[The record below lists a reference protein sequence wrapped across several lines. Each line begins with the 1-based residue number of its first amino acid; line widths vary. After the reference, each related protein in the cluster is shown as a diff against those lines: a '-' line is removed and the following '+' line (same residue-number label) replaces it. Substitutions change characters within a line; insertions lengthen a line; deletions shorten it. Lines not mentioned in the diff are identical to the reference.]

1 MRTRRKGRWLPRQSR
16 LDARMCQGTIFFI
29 HDNRMLAEHAFY
41 CCRRGKEGVKM
52 DQNFMKEKKV
62 LPLVLSMSLPMMLS
76 MLINSLYNI
85 IDSMFVARV
94 GEKALTAISLVYPL
108 QTLVTSISVGF
119 GVGIS
124 AAVAFFLGMG
134 EHKKADQSASE
145 GLFLSIVHG
154 VLMSVLLTAILPSF
168 LRLFTTDEEIYQ
180 MGITYGTWVL
190 SFSLVI
196 SVYIAYEKIYQSLG
210 NMIVPTLCLAAGCLT
225 NIVLDPILIFGIG
238 PIPRMEVK
246 GAAIATVIGQ
256 IVPLVMYL
264 VWHRKKGLGVSIHIK
279 DMKPDPAICGRL
291 YAVGIPSSLTLGMPS
306 LLITL
311 LNKIAGAFSSV
322 YVLVLGVYFKLQTFL
337 YLPASGIVQGM
348 RPILSF
354 NYGAG
359 EKKRMKQILSVCT
372 GLIFGILMVGT
383 ALFLLLPEPI
393 MGMFSK
399 DGVTIREGAAA
410 LRIISL
416 GFVVSGISVVAS
428 GALEALGEGIPSFII
443 SLLRYLVLIV
453 PVASIGSRMFGIT
466 GVWASFPVAEVLTAA
481 VSAGIFTA
489 RYRTCL
495 KKL

>member
-1 MRTRRKGRWLPRQSR
+1 
-16 LDARMCQGTIFFI
+16 
-29 HDNRMLAEHAFY
+29 
-41 CCRRGKEGVKM
+41 M

-154 VLMSVLLTAILPSF
+154 VLMSVLLTAVLPSF
-168 LRLFTTDEEIYQ
+168 LRLFTTDKEIYQ

-264 VWHRKKGLGVSIHIK
+264 VWHKKKGLGVSIHIK

-393 MGMFSK
+393 MGFQGRCNDPGRGGFTS
-399 DGVTIREGAAA
+399 DHQPRLCGFRNQRCGFRCTGGTWGGNSILYHLLAA
-410 LRIISL
+410 L
-416 GFVVSGISVVAS
+416 S
-428 GALEALGEGIPSFII
+428 GAYCAGCFHWKQDVRYYRCLGC
-443 SLLRYLVLIV
+443 V
-453 PVASIGSRMFGIT
+453 PGSRSADCSCLSRNFYSKIP
-466 GVWASFPVAEVLTAA
+466 GVFEEAVKSFTYLT
-481 VSAGIFTA
+481 S
-489 RYRTCL
+489 
-495 KKL
+495 

>member
-1 MRTRRKGRWLPRQSR
+1 
-16 LDARMCQGTIFFI
+16 
-29 HDNRMLAEHAFY
+29 
-41 CCRRGKEGVKM
+41 M

-154 VLMSVLLTAILPSF
+154 VLMSVLLTVILPSF

-225 NIVLDPILIFGIG
+225 NIVLDPLLIFGIG
-238 PIPRMEVK
+238 PFPRMEIA
-246 GAAIATVIGQ
+246 GAALATGIGQ
-256 IVPLVMYL
+256 VITLLVYIIYYVLDPLPVKLRRTYL
-264 VWHRKKGLGVSIHIK
+264 RPEGE
-279 DMKPDPAICGRL
+279 ICGKT
-291 YAVGIPSSLTLGMPS
+291 YGIGIPATLNMALPS
-306 LLITL
+306 LLISA
-311 LNKIAGAFSSV
+311 LNGILAAYSGA
-322 YVLVLGVYFKLQTFL
+322 YVLVLGVYYKLQTFI
-337 YLPASGIVQGM
+337 YLPSNGIIQGI
-348 RPILSF
+348 RPLIGY

-359 EKKRMKQILSVCT
+359 ERNRVEQIYRLT
-372 GLIFGILMVGT
+372 LELTAGIMAIGT
-383 ALFLLLPEPI
+383 ALCWLIPGGLIGLFTENPET
-393 MGMFSK
+393 
-399 DGVTIREGAAA
+399 VTIGITA
-410 LRIISL
+410 LHIISL
-416 GFVVSGISVVAS
+416 GFILSAVSVTSS
-428 GALEALGEGIPSFII
+428 GALEALGQGMASLVISVMRYVAVIIPAAF
-443 SLLRYLVLIV
+443 VL
-453 PVASIGSRMFGIT
+453 SRLIGVT
-466 GVWASFPVAEVLTAA
+466 GVWWAFVCTESVTAMVAYVL
-481 VSAGIFTA
+481 
-489 RYRTCL
+489 YR
-495 KKL
+495 KVWKRA

>member
-1 MRTRRKGRWLPRQSR
+1 
-16 LDARMCQGTIFFI
+16 
-29 HDNRMLAEHAFY
+29 
-41 CCRRGKEGVKM
+41 M

-322 YVLVLGVYFKLQTFL
+322 YVLVLGVYFKLQ
-337 YLPASGIVQGM
+337 SM

-372 GLIFGILMVGT
+372 GLIFGILTVGT

-399 DGVTIREGAAA
+399 DSVTIREGAAA

-453 PVASIGSRMFGIT
+453 PAASIGSRMFGIT
-466 GVWASFPVAEVLTAA
+466 GVWASFPVAEMLTAA
-481 VSAGIFTA
+481 AAAGIFTA

-495 KKL
+495 KRL

>member
-1 MRTRRKGRWLPRQSR
+1 
-16 LDARMCQGTIFFI
+16 
-29 HDNRMLAEHAFY
+29 
-41 CCRRGKEGVKM
+41 M

-154 VLMSVLLTAILPSF
+154 VLMSVILTAILPSF

-225 NIVLDPILIFGIG
+225 NIVLDPILIFGIA

-256 IVPLVMYL
+256 IVPLVMYI

-372 GLIFGILMVGT
+372 GLIFGILTVGT
-383 ALFLLLPEPI
+383 ALFLLLRTDH
-393 MGMFSK
+393 GMFFK
-399 DGVTIREGAAA
+399 DSVTIREGQLHFGSSASALWFRNQRCGFRCTGGTWGGNPILYHLLAA
-410 LRIISL
+410 LSGAYCAGCFHWKQDVRYYRCL
-416 GFVVSGISVVAS
+416 GFV
-428 GALEALGEGIPSFII
+428 P
-443 SLLRYLVLIV
+443 
-453 PVASIGSRMFGIT
+453 GSRSVDCSCRSRNSYSKIPDVLEET
-466 GVWASFPVAEVLTAA
+466 VKSFTYLT
-481 VSAGIFTA
+481 S
-489 RYRTCL
+489 
-495 KKL
+495 

>member
-1 MRTRRKGRWLPRQSR
+1 
-16 LDARMCQGTIFFI
+16 
-29 HDNRMLAEHAFY
+29 
-41 CCRRGKEGVKM
+41 M

-154 VLMSVLLTAILPSF
+154 VLMSVLLTAVLPSF
-168 LRLFTTDEEIYQ
+168 LRLFTTDKEIYQ

-354 NYGAG
+354 NHAG
-359 EKKRMKQILSVCT
+359 RVYAGMAVQPLQLHGDVKQLVDLRVIHAHFFEFRH
-372 GLIFGILMVGT
+372 LIQRFLQSRVL
-383 ALFLLLPEPI
+383 ALNAGGNHLADAI
-393 MGMFSK
+393 G
-399 DGVTIREGAAA
+399 
-410 LRIISL
+410 LRIRHLQNAGNVADNRFGLQLTIGDNL
-416 GFVVSGISVVAS
+416 RHVVKAIFVLHIFNGF
-428 GALEALGEGIPSFII
+428 
-443 SLLRYLVLIV
+443 
-453 PVASIGSRMFGIT
+453 
-466 GVWASFPVAEVLTAA
+466 AA
-481 VSAGIFTA
+481 VFLTKVNVKVRHVNTFRI
-489 RYRTCL
+489 
-495 KKL
+495 

>member
-1 MRTRRKGRWLPRQSR
+1 
-16 LDARMCQGTIFFI
+16 
-29 HDNRMLAEHAFY
+29 
-41 CCRRGKEGVKM
+41 M

-94 GEKALTAISLVYPL
+94 GEKVLTAISLVYPL

-453 PVASIGSRMFGIT
+453 PVASIGSRIFGIT
-466 GVWASFPVAEVLTAA
+466 GVWGAFPVAEVLTAA

-489 RYRTCL
+489 RYRACL
-495 KKL
+495 KRL

>member
-1 MRTRRKGRWLPRQSR
+1 
-16 LDARMCQGTIFFI
+16 
-29 HDNRMLAEHAFY
+29 
-41 CCRRGKEGVKM
+41 M

-372 GLIFGILMVGT
+372 GLIFGILTVGT
-383 ALFLLLPEPI
+383 ALFLLFPE
-393 MGMFSK
+393 
-399 DGVTIREGAAA
+399 RAAA

-453 PVASIGSRMFGIT
+453 PAASIGSRMFGIT
-466 GVWASFPVAEVLTAA
+466 GVWASFPVAEMLTAA
-481 VSAGIFTA
+481 AAAGIFTA

-495 KKL
+495 KRL

>member
-1 MRTRRKGRWLPRQSR
+1 
-16 LDARMCQGTIFFI
+16 
-29 HDNRMLAEHAFY
+29 
-41 CCRRGKEGVKM
+41 M

-154 VLMSVLLTAILPSF
+154 VLMSVLLTVILPSF

-264 VWHRKKGLGVSIHIK
+264 V
-279 DMKPDPAICGRL
+279 
-291 YAVGIPSSLTLGMPS
+291 
-306 LLITL
+306 
-311 LNKIAGAFSSV
+311 
-322 YVLVLGVYFKLQTFL
+322 
-337 YLPASGIVQGM
+337 
-348 RPILSF
+348 
-354 NYGAG
+354 
-359 EKKRMKQILSVCT
+359 
-372 GLIFGILMVGT
+372 
-383 ALFLLLPEPI
+383 
-393 MGMFSK
+393 
-399 DGVTIREGAAA
+399 
-410 LRIISL
+410 
-416 GFVVSGISVVAS
+416 
-428 GALEALGEGIPSFII
+428 
-443 SLLRYLVLIV
+443 
-453 PVASIGSRMFGIT
+453 
-466 GVWASFPVAEVLTAA
+466 
-481 VSAGIFTA
+481 
-489 RYRTCL
+489 
-495 KKL
+495 

>member
-1 MRTRRKGRWLPRQSR
+1 
-16 LDARMCQGTIFFI
+16 
-29 HDNRMLAEHAFY
+29 
-41 CCRRGKEGVKM
+41 M

-154 VLMSVLLTAILPSF
+154 VLMSVLLTVILPSF

-225 NIVLDPILIFGIG
+225 NIVLDPILIFGI
-238 PIPRMEVK
+238 
-246 GAAIATVIGQ
+246 
-256 IVPLVMYL
+256 

-372 GLIFGILMVGT
+372 GLIFGILTVGT

-399 DGVTIREGAAA
+399 DSVTIREGAAA

-453 PVASIGSRMFGIT
+453 PAASIGSRMFGIT
-466 GVWASFPVAEVLTAA
+466 GVWASFPVAEVLTAVA
-481 VSAGIFTA
+481 AAGILTA
-489 RYRTCL
+489 RYRMCL